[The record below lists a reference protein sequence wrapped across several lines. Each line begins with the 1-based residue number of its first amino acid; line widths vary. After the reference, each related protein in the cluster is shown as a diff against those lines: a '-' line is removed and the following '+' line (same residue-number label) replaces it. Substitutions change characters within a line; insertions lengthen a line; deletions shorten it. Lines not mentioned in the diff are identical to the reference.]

1 MNLKTLYELKEVL
14 DFCGYHDT
22 IVEDMTNRGIDLES
36 LEDKVNHEQK
46 EIEEN
51 VYPNLHGTELL
62 NKENISL
69 LGEEILQYFEKTL
82 EEWDK
87 GIIDYDKN
95 TNQLFH
101 NEGKIFS
108 SDVIAWYEGGR
119 TTEDLVK
126 EYSDEK
132 EVEEDREHQ
141 ILLLLGHAVHLGWNI
156 KHDDEGIYFHK
167 TAPNGLELGVHFD
180 AVDWQYPDTLFDEWI
195 DGNEINKIGNKYI
208 FTAGM
213 ELNDFLKM
221 EYLKDFQ
228 QGNVNILGVDGKK
241 YISLED
247 LVNFDVDRYSEKCLN
262 VVYENEKRE
271 SQMQEKIM
279 QFHFNLEFVNKKYKN
294 ADVVLKVWATEI
306 CREQGLSDY
315 YPVQDV
321 KDAFKTMEYID
332 EKEAVEIV
340 LNDSEET
347 LIYHK
352 SPEEE
357 YFTREALKHETINF
371 DKESEIEED
380 LDELEK

>member
-167 TAPNGLELGVHFD
+167 TAPNGL
-180 AVDWQYPDTLFDEWI
+180 
-195 DGNEINKIGNKYI
+195 
-208 FTAGM
+208 
-213 ELNDFLKM
+213 
-221 EYLKDFQ
+221 
-228 QGNVNILGVDGKK
+228 
-241 YISLED
+241 
-247 LVNFDVDRYSEKCLN
+247 
-262 VVYENEKRE
+262 
-271 SQMQEKIM
+271 
-279 QFHFNLEFVNKKYKN
+279 
-294 ADVVLKVWATEI
+294 
-306 CREQGLSDY
+306 
-315 YPVQDV
+315 
-321 KDAFKTMEYID
+321 
-332 EKEAVEIV
+332 
-340 LNDSEET
+340 
-347 LIYHK
+347 
-352 SPEEE
+352 
-357 YFTREALKHETINF
+357 
-371 DKESEIEED
+371 
-380 LDELEK
+380 

>member
-180 AVDWQYPDTLFDEWI
+180 AAMNRKVLK
-195 DGNEINKIGNKYI
+195 N
-208 FTAGM
+208 
-213 ELNDFLKM
+213 FL
-221 EYLKDFQ
+221 
-228 QGNVNILGVDGKK
+228 
-241 YISLED
+241 
-247 LVNFDVDRYSEKCLN
+247 
-262 VVYENEKRE
+262 
-271 SQMQEKIM
+271 M
-279 QFHFNLEFVNKKYKN
+279 QFM
-294 ADVVLKVWATEI
+294 
-306 CREQGLSDY
+306 S
-315 YPVQDV
+315 
-321 KDAFKTMEYID
+321 MEMN
-332 EKEAVEIV
+332 IV
-340 LNDSEET
+340 
-347 LIYHK
+347 
-352 SPEEE
+352 
-357 YFTREALKHETINF
+357 
-371 DKESEIEED
+371 
-380 LDELEK
+380 

>member
-1 MNLKTLYELKEVL
+1 M
-14 DFCGYHDT
+14 
-22 IVEDMTNRGIDLES
+22 
-36 LEDKVNHEQK
+36 
-46 EIEEN
+46 
-51 VYPNLHGTELL
+51 
-62 NKENISL
+62 
-69 LGEEILQYFEKTL
+69 
-82 EEWDK
+82 
-87 GIIDYDKN
+87 
-95 TNQLFH
+95 
-101 NEGKIFS
+101 
-108 SDVIAWYEGGR
+108 
-119 TTEDLVK
+119 
-126 EYSDEK
+126 
-132 EVEEDREHQ
+132 
-141 ILLLLGHAVHLGWNI
+141 
-156 KHDDEGIYFHK
+156 
-167 TAPNGLELGVHFD
+167 
-180 AVDWQYPDTLFDEWI
+180 
-195 DGNEINKIGNKYI
+195 
-208 FTAGM
+208 
-213 ELNDFLKM
+213 
-221 EYLKDFQ
+221 
-228 QGNVNILGVDGKK
+228 
-241 YISLED
+241 
-247 LVNFDVDRYSEKCLN
+247 VNFDVDRYSEKCLN

>member
-1 MNLKTLYELKEVL
+1 MLFL
-14 DFCGYHDT
+14 
-22 IVEDMTNRGIDLES
+22 LES
-36 LEDKVNHEQK
+36 SEMVALFFYAKKGGFSMKNQSYLSVYKCNEFRVVSNEFIGRIEDT
-46 EIEEN
+46 
-51 VYPNLHGTELL
+51 P
-62 NKENISL
+62 ENISAFVVSADFNSN
-69 LGEEILQYFEKTL
+69 Y
-82 EEWDK
+82 
-87 GIIDYDKN
+87 
-95 TNQLFH
+95 
-101 NEGKIFS
+101 
-108 SDVIAWYEGGR
+108 A
-119 TTEDLVK
+119 LV
-126 EYSDEK
+126 
-132 EVEEDREHQ
+132 
-141 ILLLLGHAVHLGWNI
+141 
-156 KHDDEGIYFHK
+156 DDM
-167 TAPNGLELGVHFD
+167 
-180 AVDWQYPDTLFDEWI
+180 DTV
-195 DGNEINKIGNKYI
+195 KV
-208 FTAGM
+208 FT
-213 ELNDFLKM
+213 
-221 EYLKDFQ
+221 
-228 QGNVNILGVDGKK
+228 I
-241 YISLED
+241 
-247 LVNFDVDRYSEKCLN
+247 KCLN